1 MYMPQ
6 FDLNSIQTLSNDHF
20 SDNILEVSHLK
31 KSFQIKSPDGKK
43 GLLRAVD
50 DVSFTIKKGE
60 TFSLVGESGCGKS
73 TLGRTLLGLYESDLG
88 SKIIFNGEDITKIP
102 KSKRK
107 NFAKR
112 AQLIFQDPSACLNP
126 RRTIRQILL
135 EPFKIHKMENGEAKI
150 TELMDMVGLASRFLD
165 RFPHEM
171 SGGQKQRVG
180 IARALAL
187 GPELIVCDEPV
198 SALDVS
204 IQAQIINLLEDLQ
217 KQLNLT
223 YLFISHDLSVV
234 HHISDRVAVMYLGKI
249 VELTTR
255 DDLYDKTQ
263 HPYTKAL
270 LSSIPDISGETREKI
285 ILSGDVPSPTN
296 PPSGCRFHTRCPAVM
311 DICKTTEPGFIQTS
325 SNHFVACHLCT
336 K

>member
-1 MYMPQ
+1 MQ
-6 FDLNSIQTLSNDHF
+6 QTHTLSEDPTSNTQED
-20 SDNILEVSHLK
+20 STILKVENLK
-31 KSFQIKSPDGKK
+31 KTFDVRSSDGKK
-43 GLLRAVD
+43 GSLRAVD

-73 TLGRTLLGLYESDLG
+73 TLGRTVLGLYPSDDG
-88 SKIIFNGEDITKIP
+88 SKIIFDGEDISSFNKNE
-102 KSKRK
+102 RK
-107 NFAKR
+107 QFAKK

-135 EPFKIHKMENGEAKI
+135 EPFKIHKIKNGEAKI
-150 TELMDMVGLASRFLD
+150 TELLDMVGLASRFLD
-165 RFPHEM
+165 RYPHEM

-187 GPELIVCDEPV
+187 DPDLIICDEPV

-204 IQAQIINLLEDLQ
+204 IQAQVINILEDLQ
-217 KQLNLT
+217 EELDLT

-234 HHISDRVAVMYLGKI
+234 HHISDRIAVMYLGKI

-255 DDLYDKTQ
+255 DQLYENTQ

-270 LSSIPDISGETREKI
+270 LSSIPDTSGNPREKI
-285 ILSGDVPSPTN
+285 ILKGDVPSPTN
-296 PPSGCRFHTRCPAVM
+296 PPAGCRFHTRCPAVM
-311 DICKTTEPGFIQTS
+311 DICKVEEPEFTEVDRD
-325 SNHFVACHLCT
+325 HFVACHLCT

>member
-1 MYMPQ
+1 MPQ
-6 FDLNSIQTLSNDHF
+6 THTLSEDPTSNTQED
-20 SDNILEVSHLK
+20 STILKVENLK
-31 KSFQIKSPDGKK
+31 KTFDVRSSDGKK
-43 GLLRAVD
+43 GSLRAVD

-73 TLGRTLLGLYESDLG
+73 TLGRTVLGLYPSDHG
-88 SKIIFNGEDITKIP
+88 SKIIFDGEDISSFNKNE
-102 KSKRK
+102 RK
-107 NFAKR
+107 QFAKK

-135 EPFKIHKMENGEAKI
+135 EPFKIHKIKNGEAEI
-150 TELMDMVGLASRFLD
+150 TELLDMVGLASRFLD
-165 RFPHEM
+165 RYPHEM

-187 GPELIVCDEPV
+187 DPDLIICDEPV

-204 IQAQIINLLEDLQ
+204 IQAQVINILEDLQ
-217 KQLNLT
+217 EELDLT

-234 HHISDRVAVMYLGKI
+234 HHISDRIAVMYLGKI

-255 DDLYDKTQ
+255 DQLYENTQ

-270 LSSIPDISGETREKI
+270 LSSIPDTSGNPREKI
-285 ILSGDVPSPTN
+285 ILKGDVPSPTN
-296 PPSGCRFHTRCPAVM
+296 PPAGCRFHTRCPAVM
-311 DICKTTEPGFIQTS
+311 DICKVEEPEFTEVDRD
-325 SNHFVACHLCT
+325 HFVACHLCT